1 MAARRWLTPVAF
13 AALLLVT
20 ACGRPAVSQPVAAQG
35 TAIAAQAFSGDIRVH
50 HDVPSKYLA
59 AKRDVWVYLPPG
71 YDAAAKAGTR
81 YPVVYMHDGNNV
93 FDGKTAFGGHEWM
106 ADESAEK
113 LIRSGELPPFIIVGV
128 SNTADRMEEYTWVTG
143 DLDGQ
148 TVGGKGKDYAKFLVS
163 ELKPM
168 IDKAYRTKAD
178 RANTAVIGS
187 SLGGLED
194 IYLARYES
202 DTFGKVGMMSPSV
215 WWSDKAVLKVVPQM
229 PTTLKLWLDCG
240 WKEGSDPSEMLDGAR
255 DLKTALEARGYQ
267 EGKNL
272 GYFEDQMG
280 GHNEQAWAYRLP
292 MAFKFLMGDGAQKS
306 RKAK

>member
-1 MAARRWLTPVAF
+1 MTARRWLAPVAT

-20 ACGRPAVSQPVAAQG
+20 ACGRPAVSQPVAAANTG
-35 TAIAAQAFSGDIRVH
+35 VTAQAFSGDIRVMR
-50 HDVPSKYLA
+50 DVPSKYLS

-71 YDAAAKAGTR
+71 YDAAKGQR

-128 SNTADRMEEYTWVTG
+128 GNTPDRTSEYTWVPG
-143 DLDGQ
+143 DIDGQ
-148 TVGGKGKDYAKFLVS
+148 TIGGEGQDYAKFLVS
-163 ELKPM
+163 ELKPL
-168 IDKAYRTKAD
+168 IDKTYRTRPD

-194 IYLARYES
+194 IYLGRYES
-202 DTFGKVGMMSPSV
+202 DTFGKVGLMSPSV

-229 PTTLKLWLDCG
+229 PTTLKIWLDCG
-240 WKEGSDPSEMLDGAR
+240 WKEGSDPAEMLDGAR
-255 DLKTALEARGYQ
+255 DLKAGLEARGYQ

-292 MAFKFLMGDGAQKS
+292 MALRFLMGDGDQKS

>member
-1 MAARRWLTPVAF
+1 
-13 AALLLVT
+13 
-20 ACGRPAVSQPVAAQG
+20 
-35 TAIAAQAFSGDIRVH
+35 
-50 HDVPSKYLA
+50 
-59 AKRDVWVYLPPG
+59 
-71 YDAAAKAGTR
+71 
-81 YPVVYMHDGNNV
+81 MHDGNNV
-93 FDGKTAFGGHEWM
+93 FDGKMAFGGHEWG

-113 LIRSGELPPFIIVGV
+113 LITSGEVAPFIIVAVG
-128 SNTADRMEEYTWVTG
+128 NTGDRLAEYTWVSG
-143 DLDGQ
+143 DWDGKS
-148 TVGGKGKDYAKFLVS
+148 VGGEGKAYAKFLTT

-292 MAFKFLMGDGAQKS
+292 MAFKFLMGDGA
-306 RKAK
+306 RKPAKKK